1 MAVIGRQHGLHPLR
15 RRLRILVDPVRQE
28 AVDADAA
35 DGDMHDAHLVA
46 FRQIL
51 QQGAAEII
59 DRRQSGILAAQRRQ
73 GLVPLAHL
81 AGLVGEIDGGEI
93 QEIVGHPDGILRLDA
108 GVALHIRL
116 PEAEEDMEILVLCG
130 CVQYSQGGNH

>member
-1 MAVIGRQHGLHPLR
+1 MAVVGRQHGLHPLR
-15 RRLRILVDPVRQE
+15 RLLRILVDAVRQE
-28 AVDADAA
+28 TVDADAA
-35 DGDMHDAHLVA
+35 DGDMHDAHLMA
-46 FRQIL
+46 FRQVF

-59 DRRQSGILAAQRRQ
+59 DRSQTGILAAQRRQ

-81 AGLVGEIDGGEI
+81 AGLVGEVDGGEV

-108 GVALHIRL
+108 RVALHIRL
-116 PEAEEDMEILVLCG
+116 PEAEENMEILVLCG

>member
-15 RRLRILVDPVRQE
+15 GRLRVLVDAVRQE

-35 DGDMHDAHLVA
+35 DGDVHDAHLVA
-46 FRQIL
+46 FREVL
-51 QQGAAEII
+51 QQGTAEII
-59 DRRQSGILAAQRRQ
+59 DRGESGILAAQRRQ

-81 AGLVGEIDGGEI
+81 AGLVGEIDGGEV

-108 GVALHIRL
+108 GIALHIRL
-116 PEAEEDMEILVLCG
+116 PEAEENMEILVLCG
-130 CVQYSQGGNH
+130 CSQYSQCGNH